1 MFKNSSKR
9 FSIIAVS
16 LIAVGAVFLV
26 GFYIGKD
33 FSLTEVQRITNLS
46 GKEEGVPVQVNF
58 SPFWKVW
65 NTLNDKYYAT
75 KAPLDQDKVWGA
87 ITGLT
92 SSLGDPYTVFM
103 PPAEKKSFEEQIR
116 GNFDGVGMEVGMK
129 DNILTVIAPLKGN
142 PAEKAGIKAGDK
154 ILKINDKVTTGL
166 TVDEAVKMI
175 RGKKGTE
182 VRLTLFR
189 EGKKEPF
196 ELKLIRDVITIPTVD
211 FELKKEGV
219 FLIRLANFSEI
230 AAGLFKNALREFIQ
244 SGSNKLIIDLRG
256 NPGGY
261 LSSAVEMAS
270 YFLPVGKLVVEE
282 RGKGGEI
289 QDFRSYGY
297 NVFNDNLKMAIL
309 VDQGSASASEILAG
323 ALQEHGKAKLV
334 GTRTFGK
341 GSVQELV
348 PITKD
353 TSLKV
358 TIARWFT
365 PNGRSISEGG
375 LSADYEIKVTEEDIA
390 KRRDAQMEAAIS
402 LLTTGKATSTATTSK
417 QN

>member
-9 FSIIAVS
+9 FSIIAAS
-16 LIAVGAVFLV
+16 LIAAGAVFLV
-26 GFYIGKD
+26 GFYSGKD
-33 FSLTEVQRITNLS
+33 FSLAEVQRITNLS
-46 GKEEGVPVQVNF
+46 GKEEGVPVQVDF

-75 KAPLDQDKVWGA
+75 KTPLDQDKVWGA
-87 ITGLT
+87 IMGLT

-129 DNILTVIAPLKGN
+129 DTILTVIAPLKGN

-166 TVDEAVKMI
+166 TVDAAVKMI

-219 FLIRLANFSEI
+219 FVIRLANFSEV

-261 LSSAVEMAS
+261 LSSSVEIAS

-348 PITKD
+348 PVTKN

-375 LSADYEIKVTEEDIA
+375 LSADYEIKVIEEDIA